1 MTPAAEIKRCLE
13 NALRRNDVGER
24 AASERRIELFYAWP
38 HERKK
43 LTALRLREEFSGTV
57 ATQSFLPCA
66 RVLVRYFSANLYF
79 QLLASLLRSGR
90 KDLQDVVVKR
100 CERLKEF
107 WRKADL
113 LQSGAA
119 DLSLTSNLGSCENS
133 PKDPTEALLTGI
145 LKLLKNF
152 TASRPLPD
160 PEVIRRETTDLK
172 RSDSLDLNLLDLD
185 NSENGASKESDSNHV
200 ADLWNFEGPEEKGA
214 SKEAYEPL
222 DFNCVGI
229 MEQPLP
235 NSTTFRTRDP
245 STSSRKHRERRKR
258 EDRSNGSSNGRER
271 KRERH
276 GSGNSKGRRH
286 RHQV

>member
-13 NALRRNDVGER
+13 NALRRNEVGAR
-24 AASERRIELFYAWP
+24 AASERRTQLFHAWP

-57 ATQSFLPCA
+57 AIQSFLPCA

-90 KDLQDVVVKR
+90 KDLQDLVVKR

-107 WRKADL
+107 WRKSDL
-113 LQSGAA
+113 LQSGAV
-119 DLSLTSNLGSCENS
+119 DFPLTSNLGSCENS

-145 LKLLKNF
+145 WKLLKNF
-152 TASRPLPD
+152 TASRLLPD
-160 PEVIRRETTDLK
+160 PEVIHREATDLK
-172 RSDSLDLNLLDLD
+172 RSDSLDSSDWNLLNLD
-185 NSENGASKESDSNHV
+185 NSELLDLSNAEEPGDFEASNE
-200 ADLWNFEGPEEKGA
+200 AFEILG
-214 SKEAYEPL
+214 
-222 DFNCVGI
+222 FNCVGT
-229 MEQPLP
+229 MEQL
-235 NSTTFRTRDP
+235 SDTFPT
-245 STSSRKHRERRKR
+245 TSSRKHHARRKR
-258 EDRSNGSSNGRER
+258 EDRSNGSSNDRER